1 MQWDKETKLKQEK
14 ERCRQLVQRIAE
26 EVHPES
32 AAVLNAESDLLE
44 KALRRAGIRA
54 NAWAEGAEPADL
66 LVVVDP
72 AWGRVPA
79 QLAEKVLLVS
89 EGSTVMAGWAAQ
101 LAGQSYYR
109 DFRWR
114 SKGRAQQAALFCK
127 AEPAVLGLTRGYE
140 QEMDTLRDRMV
151 RAERSCAATSP
162 SAAATSSSWKKR
174 WPR

>member
-14 ERCRQLVQRIAE
+14 ERCRQLAQRIAE

-54 NAWAEGAEPADL
+54 NAWAEGAAPADL

-89 EGSTVMAGWAAQ
+89 EGSTVMAGWAEQ
-101 LAGQSYYR
+101 LAGQGYYR

-140 QEMDTLRDRMV
+140 QEMDTLRDRKV
-151 RAERSCAATSP
+151 RAERSCAE
-162 SAAATSSSWKKR
+162 
-174 WPR
+174 

>member
-14 ERCRQLVQRIAE
+14 ERCRQLAQRIAE
-26 EVHPES
+26 EVHPGS

-44 KALRRAGIRA
+44 KALRRVGIRA

-89 EGSTVMAGWAAQ
+89 EGSTVMAGWAEQ
-101 LAGQSYYR
+101 LA
-109 DFRWR
+109 
-114 SKGRAQQAALFCK
+114 AAPKLIRQ
-127 AEPAVLGLTRGYE
+127 GLDE
-140 QEMDTLRDRMV
+140 L
-151 RAERSCAATSP
+151 AERGLAGDP
-162 SAAATSSSWKKR
+162 EAAAQRVSVNEVAS
-174 WPR
+174 

>member
-14 ERCRQLVQRIAE
+14 ERCRQLAPRIAE
-26 EVHPES
+26 EVHPGS

-79 QLAEKVLLVS
+79 QLAE
-89 EGSTVMAGWAAQ
+89 
-101 LAGQSYYR
+101 
-109 DFRWR
+109 
-114 SKGRAQQAALFCK
+114 
-127 AEPAVLGLTRGYE
+127 
-140 QEMDTLRDRMV
+140 
-151 RAERSCAATSP
+151 
-162 SAAATSSSWKKR
+162 
-174 WPR
+174 